1 MPLVSIDARD
11 GEGAQ
16 LRGWGL
22 YARELAAGLEDQ
34 AAEHGFELDRIRT
47 GGKGPELL
55 FEQIALPRHLR
66 RVGAD
71 LIHQFNCFL
80 PLRRPCPGVVTVHDL
95 AFERYPEDFARR
107 TAWKYR
113 TFTPRATRSAERVIC
128 VSRSTCDDVCERY
141 GVDPAN
147 TRVVYPGPYVPI
159 GESEPPPG
167 PYVLAVGD
175 LRGKKNLIR
184 LVEAFRAARE
194 TAGLPHKL
202 VLVGLD
208 LGAGERIRA
217 AAGDAP
223 VELTGFITDER
234 LDELMRG
241 ADLLAY
247 PSLYEGFGSA
257 VTDAQRRGTPVIAS
271 NITSLPEAGGDG
283 AEYFDPVDVEDI
295 AATLLRV
302 LQDHELRAGMIERG
316 RAHAATLSWERA
328 ARETAAVYAELL

>member
-1 MPLVSIDARD
+1 MPTVAIDARD
-11 GEGAQ
+11 AYAQ
-16 LRGWGL
+16 PLRGWGR
-22 YARELAAGLEDQ
+22 YALELIRHLPRDLDVREYREGV
-34 AAEHGFELDRIRT
+34 R
-47 GGKGPELL
+47 GPEIL
-55 FEQIALPRHLR
+55 FEQVVLPIRLR
-66 RVGAD
+66 RDRAALVHAP
-71 LIHQFNCFL
+71 NCFL
-80 PLRRPCPGVVTVHDL
+80 PLLRHCPGVVTIHDL